1 MAPLIDNIIQYVI
14 LCNDISFES
23 INFEF
28 GRTNQLVDGRFG
40 HLFDRKIVVFQN
52 DEKRSSFLTI
62 LLILLI

>member
-1 MAPLIDNIIQYVI
+1 MASLIDNIIQYVI

-52 DEKRSSFLTI
+52 DEKRSSLTI